1 MKPEHI
7 LHALAASALAII
19 LSALSGC
26 MNVYTRCPGTDREI
40 ASCYQSTECML
51 TLSCVVAFPQ
61 VMSPGGSDEFYWEN
75 LFTIP
80 CGLLCLCDTAC
91 EAVVDTVMLPVDYP
105 LSRYRNGDRE
115 GDGR

>member
-1 MKPEHI
+1 MKTI
-7 LHALAASALAII
+7 YAITASLLLAVS
-19 LSALSGC
+19 SGC
-26 MNVYTRCPGTDREI
+26 MNLYTRCPGTDREI

-91 EAVVDTVMLPVDYP
+91 EAVIDTVMLPVDYP
-105 LSRYRNGDRE
+105 LSRYRNGERE
-115 GDGR
+115 GDGK